1 MAEITFTFN
10 GSQIIIQCLMEE
22 KMKDIFKR
30 FTNKSNIDIN
40 SLFFIYDGNI
50 IDENLKLNEI
60 INSIDK
66 QSNKMNILVYN
77 NNSIKENEGIIK
89 SKEIICPQCKEN
101 CLK

>member
-10 GSQIIIQCLMEE
+10 GSQIIIQCSMEE

-30 FTNKSNIDIN
+30 FTNKFNIVIN
-40 SLFFIYDGNI
+40 SLIFIYDGNI